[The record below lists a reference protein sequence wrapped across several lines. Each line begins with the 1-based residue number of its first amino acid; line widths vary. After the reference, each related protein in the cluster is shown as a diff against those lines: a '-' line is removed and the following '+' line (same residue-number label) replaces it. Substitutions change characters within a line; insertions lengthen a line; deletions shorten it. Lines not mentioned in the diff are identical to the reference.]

1 MSLQIF
7 SQVAITCQDPIA
19 TENFYTKNF
28 GFKRARVAKLPDGDQ
43 IVFIKMSDSAFYL
56 ELFKAKEPSPVAL
69 PSNDGPQYPSV
80 RHLAFKV
87 DNVDAKL
94 AEIGDDAQITLG
106 PLDFDDYI
114 PGWRTVWI
122 ADPDGRIVEISQGF
136 VDEDNPPPLENAG
149 IKSKTLNEVVKV

>member
-7 SQVAITCQDPIA
+7 SQVAITCKDPIA
-19 TENFYTKNF
+19 TENFYTKYF

-43 IVFIKMSDSAFYL
+43 IVFIKMGDSAFYL
-56 ELFKAKEPSPVAL
+56 EIFKAKEESPVA
-69 PSNDGPQYPSV
+69 PATNDGYQFPSV

-94 AEIGDDAQITLG
+94 ADIGDAAKITLG
-106 PLDFDDYI
+106 PLNFDDYI

-122 ADPDGRIVEISQGF
+122 ADPDGRIVELSQGF
-136 VDEDNPPPLENAG
+136 VDEENPPPLEA
-149 IKSKTLNEVVKV
+149 